1 MGRIG
6 FIIISLLFAVSSLS
20 SQTSDTLI
28 NTANTL
34 LNKGGKLNIG
44 GYGEMHFNQPLNSN
58 TRENGKVDVHRMV
71 MLFGYNFDSKLSFV
85 TEIEFEHVKEVFVEQ
100 AFVNYK
106 INRWL
111 NFRGGLMLI
120 PMGIVNE
127 YHEPTTF
134 FGVERPILDN
144 VIVPS
149 TWRELGM
156 GFSGTVIDASI
167 NYQAY
172 IVNGF
177 ISYDGSTKFKG
188 SNGFRSGRQKGAEA
202 VFTSPNFAGKV
213 SYFGLKGLNLGVSL
227 YSGNSSTTAY
237 DGLDLND
244 PIALATADST
254 RVQMTMI
261 GLDARYTTGGLKLR
275 GQFNQANVK
284 NTESYNTFGNT
295 NLGSKLS
302 GYYVEAAYN
311 VLRGSAA
318 ESKLYPFIRFEDINT
333 HADVEGDLNPNLAYD
348 RTIVTTGLD
357 WVFGT
362 GVAFKADYQFF
373 KNKASNEMTN
383 QFNLGI
389 GVWFR

>member
-1 MGRIG
+1 
-6 FIIISLLFAVSSLS
+6 
-20 SQTSDTLI
+20 
-28 NTANTL
+28 
-34 LNKGGKLNIG
+34 
-44 GYGEMHFNQPLNSN
+44 MHFNQPLNKN
-58 TRENGKVDVHRMV
+58 TRENGNVDVHRMV
-71 MLFGYNFDSKLSFV
+71 MLFGHNFDSKLSFI

-106 INRWL
+106 INNWL

-134 FGVERPILDN
+134 FGVERPFLDN
-144 VIVPS
+144 LLVPS
-149 TWRELGM
+149 TWRELGL
-156 GFSGTVIDASI
+156 GVSGTVIDASI

-172 IVNGF
+172 LVNGF
-177 ISYDGSTKFKG
+177 LSYDGSTKLKG

-213 SYFGLKGLNLGVSL
+213 SFFGLKGLNLGLSL
-227 YSGNSSTTAY
+227 YAGNSQTTAY
-237 DGLDLND
+237 GGLDLNN
-244 PIALATADST
+244 PMAVATADST
-254 RVQMTMI
+254 RVQMTML
-261 GLDARYTTGGLKLR
+261 GLDARYTNGGLKLR

-284 NTESYNTFGNT
+284 NTAAYNTFGNT
-295 NLGSKLS
+295 DLGSKLS

-318 ESKLYPFIRFEDINT
+318 ESKLFPFIRYENINT
-333 HADVEGDLNPNLAYD
+333 HAEVEGDINANLAYD
-348 RTIVTTGLD
+348 RSIITTGLD